1 MVDPID
7 DPASDIPEAKPTRRD
22 AKQTLD
28 DCAFVLRKGLDHSNS
43 LEEVKI
49 IEDVYDM
56 NVSEAFEKFN
66 AIALGIPGLR
76 LDLFYPDERA
86 LDAKNIDESE
96 DSNGILEEEAKED
109 LD

>member
-7 DPASDIPEAKPTRRD
+7 DPANDIPDAKPTGD
-22 AKQTLD
+22 SKQTLD
-28 DCAFVLRKGLDHSNS
+28 ECAFVLSKGLDHSNS

-86 LDAKNIDESE
+86 LDAKNTDESE
-96 DSNGILEEEAKED
+96 DSNGILEEEAKEED